1 MESRRRDLLK
11 LSGGAIAASVL
22 AAPRLYAADRPSTD
36 RPATPET
43 GTGIFD
49 VRAFDA
55 VGDGHTID
63 TPAVNQAIEAAAS
76 AGGGTVRFPSGTYA
90 CYSIHLKSHVTLFL
104 EQGATILAAPTPSH
118 GRGGYDAPEA
128 NAPWAAYQDYG
139 HTHWHNSL
147 IWGEDIHD
155 VAICGPGLIWGK
167 GLDKG
172 WGRSTPMLVETPGG
186 ANKSIALKNCHNV
199 LFKDFS
205 ILQGGWFGI
214 LATGVDNLTIDNLKI
229 DTNRDGMDIDC
240 CRNVRVS
247 NCTVNSPWDDA
258 IVPKSSFSLG
268 YARSTEN
275 VTISNC
281 YVTGAY
287 EMGTLLDGTLKKFA
301 AGTDVPR
308 IGRIKFGTESNGGFK
323 NIAISNCVFEGCHG
337 LALETVDGALL
348 EDIAITNITMR
359 DIVTAP
365 IFLRLGARM
374 RGPKGVAVGR
384 LRRVLISNIVASNV
398 DARQCSIF
406 AGIPGHAIEDIKIS
420 DVFIQHR
427 GGGTAE
433 QAAVRLPEVENEY
446 PEPNMFGTTPAQGF
460 YLRHVKGIEMSHV
473 QIVAS
478 APDHRPGFVLDDV
491 QDADFLGIKTAR
503 EPGVPVFSLHNV
515 ESFSSYLTR
524 GVPDTTLETVADKT
538 L

>member
-1 MESRRRDLLK
+1 METRRRDLLK
-11 LSGGAIAASVL
+11 LASGGVGATLV
-22 AAPRLYAADRPSTD
+22 AAPALYAADR
-36 RPATPET
+36 TPPQS
-43 GTGIFD
+43 GSGIYD
-49 VRAFDA
+49 VRTFGA
-55 VGDGHTID
+55 VGDGKIID
-63 TPAVNQAIEAAAS
+63 TPAVNRAIEAAAS
-76 AGGGTVRFPSGTYA
+76 SGGGTVRFPSGTYA

-104 EQGATILAAPTPSH
+104 EQAATILAAPTPSD
-118 GRGGYDAPEA
+118 GRYGYDAPEP
-128 NAPWAAYQDYG
+128 NAPWVAYQDYG
-139 HTHWHNSL
+139 HNHWHNSL

-155 VAICGPGLIWGK
+155 FAICGPGLIWGK

-172 WGRSTPMLVETPGG
+172 WGRSTPNSVETPGG
-186 ANKSIALKNCHNV
+186 GNKSIALKNCRNV
-199 LFKDFS
+199 SLKDFS

-214 LATGVDNLTIDNLKI
+214 LATGVDNLTIDNLTI

-287 EMGTLLDGTLKKFA
+287 EMGTLLDGTFKKFP

-323 NIAISNCVFEGCHG
+323 NITISNCVFEGCHG

-348 EDIAITNITMR
+348 EDITITNITMR

-374 RGPKGVAVGR
+374 RGPKGVAVGQ

-398 DARQCSIF
+398 DPRQCSILS
-406 AGIPGHAIEDIKIS
+406 GIPSHAIEDVKIS
-420 DVFIQHR
+420 DVFIQHQ
-427 GGGTAE
+427 GGANAPTT
-433 QAAVRLPEVENEY
+433 VTPPEVASEY

-460 YLRHVKGIEMSHV
+460 YLRHVKGIDMSHV
-473 QIVAS
+473 EITAL
-478 APDHRPGFVLDDV
+478 APDHRPAFVLDDV
-491 QDADFLGIKTAR
+491 RNADFLRIKTQSEA
-503 EPGVPVFSLHNV
+503 GVPVFSLHDVQN
-515 ESFSSYLTR
+515 FSSYLIR
-524 GVPDTTLETVADKT
+524 GVPDSKLENITDKT